1 MHRIQTHHNVQ
12 SKEPLHRRRDDQHNS
27 RVYGKVSGDVC
38 RGGET
43 SQWAMKQEKSRG
55 ELTLES
61 DIEGSGVAIGR
72 QVHFTLR
79 QKKGFFRDIKYVCS
93 FGDKSQL
100 VSTLHVDN
108 FPLVKNH
115 SYSTAGSYNVTVNAS
130 NSVGLSTVQL
140 VVTVYDVISTLNII
154 SPHAVLPTDNVTFI
168 CQPTGNTLAPI
179 HYEWKF
185 GNDDASF
192 TLTRNRTIHH
202 VFGSTGKFL
211 ISVTAYN
218 PVWTKSSHVYV
229 SVYSAVQ
236 TLCLGFSRCAVKERA
251 TLDDL
256 DSLMADSLVNV
267 VAQVTGYDTSRFEAF
282 VVYPPA
288 SDQVE
293 ANLSVVANNK
303 DEGSDI
309 ETILQWVKY
318 AVDAHKITVVL
329 TPQSSQIEGSSL
341 IEEISLQEV
350 IVNPRIQPSSAKHVN
365 SVGGRTIGIIIITIL
380 AVLIIIISIIFGMW
394 YRQRYSRLE
403 NSYFRLNQDRNVHLT
418 LDEDDS
424 DDDSPLALARSH
436 DDTKATNN
444 DDDDEDDDK
453 LLNDV

>member
-1 MHRIQTHHNVQ
+1 MA
-12 SKEPLHRRRDDQHNS
+12 P
-27 RVYGKVSGDVC
+27 GK
-38 RGGET
+38 
-43 SQWAMKQEKSRG
+43 
-55 ELTLES
+55 LTLES

-79 QKKGFFRDIKYVCS
+79 QKRVS
-93 FGDKSQL
+93 FKISI
-100 VSTLHVDN
+100 
-108 FPLVKNH
+108 KNH

-140 VVTVYDVISTLNII
+140 VVTVYVMFAINNVISTLNII
-154 SPHAVLPTDNVTFI
+154 PPHAVLPTDNVTFI

-218 PVWTKSSHVYV
+218 PVSTKSSHVYV

-236 TLCLGFSRCAVKERA
+236 TLRLGLSRSAVKERA

-256 DSLMADSLVNV
+256 DSLMADSLVT
-267 VAQVTGYDTSRFEAF
+267 AYDTSRFEAF

-293 ANLSVVANNK
+293 ADLSVVANNK
-303 DEGSDI
+303 DE
-309 ETILQWVKY
+309 ILQWVKY
-318 AVDAHKITVVL
+318 AVDAHEITVVL

-341 IEEISLQEV
+341 IEAISSQEV

-365 SVGGRTIGIIIITIL
+365 SVGGETIGIIIITIL